1 MLCKPFLIA
10 LTYVHRHDHRIP
22 IRIDHRTRRDRTERR
37 NKAFDFQMYALTDA
51 YMAWSLASSNKEG
64 AGFYNGTTD
73 QHLPAD
79 AGMVTVKVV
88 DVYSMYK

>member
-1 MLCKPFLIA
+1 
-10 LTYVHRHDHRIP
+10 
-22 IRIDHRTRRDRTERR
+22 
-37 NKAFDFQMYALTDA
+37 MYALTDT